1 MYLLLVEESHAAR
14 AHVKDQG
21 RGQGQRT
28 RQERRRFRARSGRRD
43 EGMAAKMSGFLD
55 FTGQGWLQLAELML
69 AFLLSALVG
78 VEREIR
84 QKSAGL
90 RTHTLVGVSAA
101 LIMLVSKY
109 GFMDVLANGRVVL
122 DPSRVA
128 AQIVSGIGFIGGG
141 VIFMRRDVVRGLT
154 TAASV
159 WLTAALGM
167 ACGAG
172 LVVLAVAT
180 TIGHFI
186 IMLGFPMLLR
196 RLPRA
201 RRMATEILISYKDGR
216 EVLRAILLRC
226 TELRFTINHVRLDRD
241 NRAGESPDELLDMA
255 DFEGVEPRSQR
266 EKGVITLRMEVKGKR
281 PVSNLIT
288 ALSCIDGIHE
298 VSTAEEDMELD

>member
-1 MYLLLVEESHAAR
+1 
-14 AHVKDQG
+14 
-21 RGQGQRT
+21 
-28 RQERRRFRARSGRRD
+28 
-43 EGMAAKMSGFLD
+43 MSGFLD
-55 FTGQGWLQLAELML
+55 VTGQGGLQLAELTL
-69 AFLLSALVG
+69 AFVLSALVG

-109 GFMDVLANGRVVL
+109 GFMDVLVNGRVVL

-128 AQIVSGIGFIGGG
+128 AQVVSGIGFIGGG

-172 LVVLAVAT
+172 LPVLAVAT

-186 IMLGFPMLLR
+186 IMLGFPILER
-196 RLPRA
+196 RLPRP
-201 RRMATEILISYKDGR
+201 RRMATELHIAYRNGHDL
-216 EVLRAILLRC
+216 LRVIFVRC
-226 TELRFTINHVRLDRD
+226 TELRFAINHVRLDHE
-241 NRAGESPDELLDMA
+241 NLGMTSPEETLDIADDE
-255 DFEGVEPRSQR
+255 GTEPNPRH
-266 EKGVITLRMEVKGKR
+266 KNGTVTLRMQVKGKR
-281 PVSNLIT
+281 PISGLIT
-288 ALSCIDGIHE
+288 ALSGIEGVYE
-298 VSTAEEDMELD
+298 VSTVDEDAERD

>member
-1 MYLLLVEESHAAR
+1 MAGLLNVA
-14 AHVKDQG
+14 
-21 RGQGQRT
+21 
-28 RQERRRFRARSGRRD
+28 
-43 EGMAAKMSGFLD
+43 
-55 FTGQGWLQLAELML
+55 GQGWLQLSELSL
-69 AFLLSALVG
+69 AFILSALVG

-109 GFMDVLANGRVVL
+109 GFTDVLAANRVVL

-128 AQIVSGIGFIGGG
+128 AQVVSGIGFIGGG

-172 LVVLAVAT
+172 LPVLAVAT
-180 TIGHFI
+180 TAGHFV
-186 IMLGFPMLLR
+186 IMLGFPQIAR

-201 RRMATEILISYKDGR
+201 RRMATEIHLSYDEGHER
-216 EVLRAILLRC
+216 LTAILVKC
-226 TELRFTINHVRLDRD
+226 TELRFAIDHVRLDRED
-241 NRAGESPDELLDMA
+241 HDFNGHEAARDLA
-255 DFEGVEPRSQR
+255 DYEGVEMERQPRN
-266 EKGVITLRMEVKGKR
+266 GTVALRMQVKGKR
-281 PVSNLIT
+281 PVSQLIVALT
-288 ALSCIDGIHE
+288 AIPGVRE
-298 VSTAEEDMELD
+298 VSTVNEDAELD